1 MEFAAAHFVFEVKI
15 NLHVV
20 GAEFDPKATNP
31 KPGSANLCLIV
42 DQSMDQVISTLQANY
57 VAAEEGPIQ
66 PTGATGPIQSVCFR
80 DPDGN
85 LIETSNYSDKPFV
98 TH

>member
-42 DQSMDQVISTLQANY
+42 DQSKDQVISTLQANY
-57 VAAEEGPIQ
+57 VAMEEEPI
-66 PTGATGPIQSVCFR
+66 
-80 DPDGN
+80 
-85 LIETSNYSDKPFV
+85 
-98 TH
+98 

>member
-31 KPGSANLCLIV
+31 EPGSANLCLIV

-57 VAAEEGPIQ
+57 LAMEEEPI
-66 PTGATGPIQSVCFR
+66 
-80 DPDGN
+80 
-85 LIETSNYSDKPFV
+85 
-98 TH
+98 